1 MKNKFLILFLFVFSL
16 FTVGYVGAKTTD
28 LALLG
33 KVIYL
38 DPGHG
43 GIAYTK

>member
-1 MKNKFLILFLFVFSL
+1 MKNKLLILFLFVFSL
-16 FTVGYVGAKTTD
+16 FTVGYVGAKTND
-28 LALLG
+28 LSLLG

-43 GIAYTK
+43 GLGETQ